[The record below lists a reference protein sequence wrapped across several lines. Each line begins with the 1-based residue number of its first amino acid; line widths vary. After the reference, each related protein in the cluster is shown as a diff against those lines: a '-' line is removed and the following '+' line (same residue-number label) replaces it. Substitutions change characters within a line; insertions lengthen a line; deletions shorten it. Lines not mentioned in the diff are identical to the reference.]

1 MAPFLGFQGNR
12 LNLVAL
18 LGILMPS
25 IVSVGYNQSL
35 LGGVLTL
42 NAFEKQFPEIS
53 VADAAPQEKSRTS
66 AIQGTVVAIYAMG
79 GMFGALSCI
88 GLGDLFGRRR
98 VMMSA
103 SVTQLIGAV
112 LQTSAFSF
120 VQLIVS
126 RIILGLGSGGL
137 MATTPV
143 WLSEISPAERRGA
156 NVSSIGLFAG
166 LGAMIGLFV
175 DFGMSFTA
183 GSVGWRFPASI
194 PVILSLI
201 VLGFACVLPESPRW
215 LIRKGRIDEARMIL
229 IALDDKSIGNGKI
242 EKEIKEVQN
251 SLHLAGGG
259 SLRQIFQM
267 GPQRVIHRAIL
278 ASMVMAFMQMTGF
291 NAITFYSKHSNTIQR
306 F

>member
-98 VMMSA
+98 VMMIA